1 MNKVNEIKCNCVEE
15 MVNVLTRMLENHE
28 TSWTKGWSVKNGSFR
43 NYVSNK
49 EYNGGTNIMSLWIST
64 MIMPEILGQQRSYYY
79 VTSKQAFELGWKL
92 KSECKTW
99 SKDNEA
105 RRKEIETLYVEK
117 TLTVDEVEKQK
128 IQDKIDELKYQIRTH
143 TIWEDIVFYVMK
155 YYTIIE
161 RDGVW
166 YRQDLVYKNGE
177 YVIVKEREVDEKYVQ
192 YHQYAVNKVDTE
204 ISTRFYTVAPIEF
217 FEGEKRIKNRETEV
231 QNYGTQKTFNELW
244 NTLYD
249 YCKKHKIT
257 VKEVESNN
265 AYYSLVNDSIHL
277 PLITQFKSEAEAL
290 DVFAH
295 EATHSTGHESRLKR
309 NLDGNYG
316 SEKYS
321 KEELVAEIGS
331 LFFMLE
337 SGKLTDEILEN
348 KLAYIKGYLKKIR
361 TDNLTN
367 NLIYGINN
375 GRKAFEYIIEADE
388 DFGGDYE

>member
-1 MNKVNEIKCNCVEE
+1 MSKVNEIKCNCVEE
-15 MVNVLTRMLENHE
+15 MVNVLTRMLKNHE
-28 TSWTKGWSVKNGSFR
+28 TSWTRGWSVKNGSFR

-49 EYNGGTNIMSLWIST
+49 EYNGGTNIISLWIST
-64 MIMPEILGQQRSYYY
+64 MIMPEILGEQRSYYY

-92 KSECKTW
+92 KADCKTW
-99 SKDNEA
+99 SKENEA
-105 RRKEIETLYVEK
+105 RRKEIEALYVEK
-117 TLTVDEVEKQK
+117 TLTDDEVEKQK
-128 IQDKIDELKYQIRTH
+128 IQDKIDELRYQIRTH
-143 TIWEDIVFYVMK
+143 TIWEDIVFYIMK

-177 YVIVKEREVDEKYVQ
+177 YVVVKEREVDEKYVQ

-217 FEGEKRIKNRETEV
+217 FEGEKRIKNREIEV

-244 NTLYD
+244 KTLYE
-249 YCKKHKIT
+249 YCNKHKIT

-265 AYYSLVNDSIHL
+265 AYYSLTDDLINL
-277 PLITQFKSEAEAL
+277 PLVTQFKSEAEAL

-309 NLDGNYG
+309 NMEGNYG